1 MYANNGCMPLT
12 IYKYIKYIDLIIK
25 TACYTGT
32 GARWWTID
40 IHSLPTHTTCC
51 QKLVTQCSI
60 FPFTLDTSRSSTF
73 QRSPTTAI
81 NCLNKNLRGWTNPLE
96 KKIYDK
102 STSIISPILGL
113 KPPSS
118 PPWRHMHVSIPWARE
133 VLQSLLWCH
142 RFLGSTGANL
152 KRCATWRG
160 WIGCRYP
167 GNWKQVVDMVDIG
180 RWYDKI

>member
-60 FPFTLDTSRSSTF
+60 FPLTLDTSRSSTF

-96 KKIYDK
+96 KKIYAQVNFDHFPNFRVETTIQPPM
-102 STSIISPILGL
+102 TSHACQYTLSAWGTAITAVM
-113 KPPSS
+113 PS
-118 PPWRHMHVSIPWARE
+118 
-133 VLQSLLWCH
+133 
-142 RFLGSTGANL
+142 FLGSTGANL